1 MIYVLIV
8 ILIILLLC
16 SIRIVPQN
24 YVGLVETFGKFSH
37 QINAGLHFVIPLVQ
51 RVRKVSLAL
60 QPLSVPRYS
69 VISKDNAD
77 MEVSVTLNYKVA
89 NAQDYFYGNT
99 DSVESLVQLVRGH
112 LRDIIG
118 RMTLDEALG
127 STAQINKELFAA
139 IDQLTS
145 TYGVIVIRVNID
157 ELDPSKEI
165 QDAMDQQLTAD
176 RRKRAEIS
184 KAEGDAKSIQ
194 LTNDAKNEALVNTA
208 KAEKDAKILAADAEA
223 YRIQKINETLA
234 QSGENYFRNQSID
247 AFEKLAQGDSN
258 LVVLAKDDVDQ
269 LGKLPV
275 AGKLLGVNKD
285 EKQATVDKGS
295 TEAD

>member
-1 MIYVLIV
+1 MRRERKLND
-8 ILIILLLC
+8 LC
-16 SIRIVPQN
+16 T
-24 YVGLVETFGKFSH
+24 Y
-37 QINAGLHFVIPLVQ
+37 
-51 RVRKVSLAL
+51 
-60 QPLSVPRYS
+60 RYS
-69 VISKDNAD
+69 Y
-77 MEVSVTLNYKVA
+77 SVV
-89 NAQDYFYGNT
+89 
-99 DSVESLVQLVRGH
+99 SLVQLVRGH

-127 STAQINKELFAA
+127 STAQINKELFAS

>member
-1 MIYVLIV
+1 MRKERKLND
-8 ILIILLLC
+8 LC
-16 SIRIVPQN
+16 T
-24 YVGLVETFGKFSH
+24 Y
-37 QINAGLHFVIPLVQ
+37 
-51 RVRKVSLAL
+51 
-60 QPLSVPRYS
+60 RYS
-69 VISKDNAD
+69 Y
-77 MEVSVTLNYKVA
+77 SVV
-89 NAQDYFYGNT
+89 
-99 DSVESLVQLVRGH
+99 SLVQLVCGH

-223 YRIQKINETLA
+223 YRIQKINEILA

>member
-1 MIYVLIV
+1 M
-8 ILIILLLC
+8 
-16 SIRIVPQN
+16 
-24 YVGLVETFGKFSH
+24 
-37 QINAGLHFVIPLVQ
+37 
-51 RVRKVSLAL
+51 
-60 QPLSVPRYS
+60 
-69 VISKDNAD
+69 
-77 MEVSVTLNYKVA
+77 
-89 NAQDYFYGNT
+89 
-99 DSVESLVQLVRGH
+99 
-112 LRDIIG
+112 
-118 RMTLDEALG
+118 
-127 STAQINKELFAA
+127 
-139 IDQLTS
+139 
-145 TYGVIVIRVNID
+145 
-157 ELDPSKEI
+157 
-165 QDAMDQQLTAD
+165 
-176 RRKRAEIS
+176 
-184 KAEGDAKSIQ
+184 
-194 LTNDAKNEALVNTA
+194 VNTA